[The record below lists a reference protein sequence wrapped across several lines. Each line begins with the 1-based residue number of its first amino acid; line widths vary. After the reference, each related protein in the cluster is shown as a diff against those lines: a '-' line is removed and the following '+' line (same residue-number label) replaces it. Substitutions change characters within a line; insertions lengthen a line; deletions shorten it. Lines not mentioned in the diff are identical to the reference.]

1 MLTRKSGMRGQRM
14 VIHQDIIFSVLQKL
28 LQVSESHPMGTAEF
42 DRSKEQRPGW
52 GEEEEEW

>member
-1 MLTRKSGMRGQRM
+1 M
-14 VIHQDIIFSVLQKL
+14 VIHQDIIFSGLQKL